1 MNNET
6 HLSEG
11 HSDSLWGTWESLGL
25 RVVLQED
32 AIALENHI
40 WLTVNHQRALE
51 RFKAHCVAKLP
62 AIGRHLV
69 ATW

>member
-1 MNNET
+1 MNNKS

-11 HSDSLWGTWESLGL
+11 HSDSLWDTWERLGL
-25 RVVLQED
+25 RKVFQED
-32 AIALENHI
+32 AVSLENHI
-40 WLTVNHQRALE
+40 WLTVNHQRALI
-51 RFKAHCVAKLP
+51 RFKAYCVEKLP

>member
-6 HLSEG
+6 NLSEG
-11 HSDSLWGTWESLGL
+11 HGDCLWDSWERLGL

-32 AIALENHI
+32 AIALEDHI

-51 RFKAHCVAKLP
+51 RLKAHRVAKLA
-62 AIGRHLV
+62 AIRRHLV